1 MIALDHIAIWSGNL
15 YRTTIELSRLTG
27 IGSADGG
34 YFPGL
39 GLGQKII
46 SLGGGVYL
54 EIESIVDHRMILDRD
69 PVALALEHQTATG
82 DCFAGLCLRSDD
94 LAEIE
99 RFAAHRGVEVSTEI
113 AGGKVLMVPGQKRG
127 KAAHAPDFLNSWLL
141 GKPNIY
147 HVGALEGHSSV
158 LEPQPGTGDVVGL
171 GVTWLELGGSAQSLR
186 DWLGALDPDDLGV
199 ELRFNGGPD
208 GLYAVGFDS
217 TAGPQ
222 EIRLA
227 PVTHPTPGGPAARTL
242 LAEAS

>member
-1 MIALDHIAIWSGNL
+1 MIALDHIAIWSRNL
-15 YRTTIELSRLTG
+15 YRTTIDLSRLTG

-54 EIESIVDHRMILDRD
+54 EIESIVDHSMIAEGH
-69 PVALALEHQTATG
+69 PVAREVERRTAGG

-99 RFAAHRGVEVSTEI
+99 AFALHRGVEVAAEI
-113 AGGKVLMVPGQKRG
+113 AGGKELMVPRQKRG
-127 KAAHAPDFLNSWLL
+127 KAAHAPDFLHSWLL
-141 GKPNIY
+141 GRPNVY
-147 HVGALEGHSSV
+147 LVESLDHHSSV
-158 LEPQPGTGDVVGL
+158 IATQPGTGDVVGL
-171 GVTWLELGGSAQSLR
+171 GVTSLELGGTEAGLR
-186 DWLGALDPDDLGV
+186 AWLGDLDPDALGV
-199 ELRFNGGPD
+199 DLVFNGRAD

-222 EIRLA
+222 TIRLA
-227 PVTHPTPGGPAARTL
+227 PLPL
-242 LAEAS
+242 

>member
-1 MIALDHIAIWSGNL
+1 MIALDHIAIWSENL

-54 EIESIVDHRMILDRD
+54 EIESIVDHRKIVDRD
-69 PVALALEHQTATG
+69 PVAVAVERQTAAG
-82 DCFAGLCLRSDD
+82 HCFAGLCFRSDD

-99 RFAAHRGVEVSTEI
+99 AFAAHRGVSVSSEI
-113 AGGKVLMVPGQKRG
+113 AGGKALMVPGQKRG

-147 HVGALEGHSSV
+147 LVDDLAHHSSV
-158 LEPQPGTGDVVGL
+158 LAVQPGTGDVIGL
-171 GVTWLELGGSAQSLR
+171 GVTSLELGGTEESFR
-186 DWLGALDPDDLGV
+186 EWFGDLDPREPGV
-199 ELRFNGGPD
+199 DIRFNGLAD

-222 EIRLA
+222 EIRMS
-227 PVTHPTPGGPAARTL
+227 PVTLPALASSTPQQ
-242 LAEAS
+242 

>member
-1 MIALDHIAIWSGNL
+1 MIALDHIAVWSENL

-34 YFPGL
+34 WFPGL

-54 EIESIVDHRMILDRD
+54 EIESIVDHAMILERH
-69 PVALALEHQTATG
+69 PVALELERQTSAG

-99 RFAAHRGVEVSTEI
+99 SFARHRGVTLSSEI
-113 AGGKVLMVPGQKRG
+113 AGGKSLMVPGQKRG
-127 KAAHAPDFLNSWLL
+127 KAAHAPDFLNSWLI

-147 HVGALEGHSSV
+147 LVSDLASHSSV

-171 GVTWLELGGSAQSLR
+171 GVTSLELGGSAEDLD
-186 DWLGALDPDDLGV
+186 DWLGALDPDELGV
-199 ELRFNGGPD
+199 ELRFNGLAD

-222 EIRLA
+222 EIRLS
-227 PVTHPTPGGPAARTL
+227 PITLPAAARL
-242 LAEAS
+242 

>member
-54 EIESIVDHRMILDRD
+54 EIESIVDHRMILERD
-69 PVALALEHQTATG
+69 PVALELERQTDSG
-82 DCFAGLCLRSDD
+82 DCFAGLCLRSDE
-94 LAEIE
+94 LTEIE
-99 RFAAHRGVEVSTEI
+99 AFAAHRGVEVSAEI
-113 AGGKVLMVPGQKRG
+113 AGGKALMVPGQKRG
-127 KAAHAPDFLNSWLL
+127 RAAHAPDFLNSWLK

-147 HVGALEGHSSV
+147 YVEGLENHSSI
-158 LEPQPGTGDVVGL
+158 LPPQPGTGDVVGL
-171 GVTWLELGGSAQSLR
+171 GVTSIELGGSEASLR
-186 DWLGALDPDDLGV
+186 SWLGELDPAELG
-199 ELRFNGGPD
+199 LDIRYNGLAD

-222 EIRLA
+222 EIRL
-227 PVTHPTPGGPAARTL
+227 PPITLPAARSRAAQTL
-242 LAEAS
+242 LSETS

>member
-15 YRTTIELSRLTG
+15 YRTTIELSRMTG

-46 SLGGGVYL
+46 SLGGSVYL
-54 EIESIVDHRMILDRD
+54 EIESIVDHAMIARRD
-69 PVALALEHQTATG
+69 PLALELERQTAGG
-82 DCFAGLCLRSDD
+82 DCFAGLCFRSDD

-99 RFAAHRGVEVSTEI
+99 SFAAHRGVAVAAEI
-113 AGGKVLMVPGQKRG
+113 AGGKEVMVPRRKRG
-127 KAAHAPDFLNSWLL
+127 TAVHAPDFLGSWLL

-147 HVGALEGHSSV
+147 YVPDLGSHSST
-158 LEPQPGTGDVVGL
+158 LPIQPGTGDVQGL
-171 GVTWLELGGSAQSLR
+171 GVTSLELGGDEESLR
-186 DWLGALDPDDLGV
+186 AWLGDIDPDRLGIDIT
-199 ELRFNGGPD
+199 FNGLSD

-222 EIRLA
+222 TIRLA
-227 PVTHPTPGGPAARTL
+227 PITL
-242 LAEAS
+242 

>member
-54 EIESIVDHRMILDRD
+54 EIESIVDHRMIVERG
-69 PVALALEHQTATG
+69 PVALELERQTEAG

-99 RFAAHRGVEVSTEI
+99 AFAAHRGVEVSSEI
-113 AGGKVLMVPGQKRG
+113 AGGKTLMVPGQKRG

-141 GKPNIY
+141 GKPNVY
-147 HVGALEGHSSV
+147 YVDGLGTHSSS
-158 LEPQPGTGDVVGL
+158 LPPQPGTGDVVGL
-171 GVTWLELGGSAQSLR
+171 GVTSIELGGSEATLR
-186 DWLGALDPDDLGV
+186 EWLGDLDPATLGIDI
-199 ELRFNGGPD
+199 RYNGLAD

-217 TAGPQ
+217 SAGPQ
-222 EIRLA
+222 EIRLSPITLQTARRQSA
-227 PVTHPTPGGPAARTL
+227 PIPLSET
-242 LAEAS
+242 S

>member
-1 MIALDHIAIWSGNL
+1 MIALDHIAIWSDNL
-15 YRTTIELSRLTG
+15 YRTTIELSRMTG

-54 EIESIVDHRMILDRD
+54 EIESIVDHTMIAERK
-69 PVALALEHQTATG
+69 PLALELERQTAAG

-94 LAEIE
+94 LDEIA
-99 RFAAHRGVEVSTEI
+99 RFAAHRGVEVATEI
-113 AGGKVLMVPGQKRG
+113 AGGKEVMVPRQKRG
-127 KAAHAPDFLNSWLL
+127 KAAHAPDFLGSWLL

-147 HVGALEGHSSV
+147 YVADLDTHSST
-158 LEPQPGTGDVVGL
+158 LPAQPGTGDVRGL
-171 GVTWLELGGSAQSLR
+171 GVTSLELGGDEASLR
-186 DWLGALDPDDLGV
+186 EWLGDIDPAELGIDIQ
-199 ELRFNGGPD
+199 FNGLAD

-222 EIRLA
+222 AIRL
-227 PVTHPTPGGPAARTL
+227 TPITL
-242 LAEAS
+242 